1 MDSDSETDR
10 GRWAMDSDSE
20 TPGVGQMTAASR
32 AFPIR
37 LPLGHSAVRPAL
49 LALSGGHRH

>member
-1 MDSDSETDR
+1 
-10 GRWAMDSDSE
+10 MDSDSE

-37 LPLGHSAVRPAL
+37 LPPRQFSMQPAL